1 MPRRSGY
8 AQRVSV
14 RSSESLTASGG
25 LAGGSGAAAAA
36 CTDAAPAPP
45 SASTQ
50 PTMDPIRPPD
60 LMRAEDRA
68 ARPGRR
74 RVTGARTYFF
84 AVFAARPLVRAV
96 APQVV
101 APLAFAPFLA
111 RLPLAVFAALAA
123 RPRDV
128 VPQRLDVLALFVLAA
143 VRAVGAAG
151 AAVGT
156 EAAVASASWPATAP
170 KSVV

>member
-1 MPRRSGY
+1 
-8 AQRVSV
+8 
-14 RSSESLTASGG
+14 
-25 LAGGSGAAAAA
+25 
-36 CTDAAPAPP
+36 
-45 SASTQ
+45 
-50 PTMDPIRPPD
+50 MDPIRLPD

-128 VPQRLDVLALFVLAA
+128 VPQRLAVLAFVVLAA

-151 AAVGT
+151 GGGGARGGGGGGPGGGGGAEVGG
-156 EAAVASASWPATAP
+156 VGGGPGGGGG
-170 KSVV
+170 